1 MVLYGIF
8 RPGWCRGVY
17 FLQPFCLKNCCDFF
31 FQFFLTSS
39 FPSFPQLMVLCGIL
53 DQTVPVC
60 WTVPGMHIWQPNVL
74 NYWAESFFPICS
86 LQAVMC
92 FYKYYSWTLF
102 YSGPY
107 AFSLCFGENFA
118 CLWPFCPI
126 FHSVFCYEFPLWV
139 QFWVVHLS
147 KCTGVYFTTNCFG
160 TLLWTFFPSF
170 PSQAVECFL
179 QVLVLSTFL
188 QWALSFFPLC
198 WEKFACLWPFLTL
211 FHSVFCYRFPSWA
224 QFGFV
229 TNPKHSILQIL
240 WAYFVI
246 SCWFSFSFGVT
257 WFCGL
262 CKVMEL
268 CVVS

>member
-1 MVLYGIF
+1 
-8 RPGWCRGVY
+8 
-17 FLQPFCLKNCCDFF
+17 
-31 FQFFLTSS
+31 
-39 FPSFPQLMVLCGIL
+39 
-53 DQTVPVC
+53 
-60 WTVPGMHIWQPNVL
+60 
-74 NYWAESFFPICS
+74 
-86 LQAVMC
+86 MC

-107 AFSLCFGENFA
+107 AFSFVMGSFA

-126 FHSVFCYEFPLWV
+126 FHSVFCYEFSLWV
-139 QFWVVHLS
+139 QLGCSSIKVHGGIFHNQLFWNSALD
-147 KCTGVYFTTNCFG
+147 
-160 TLLWTFFPSF
+160 LFPSF

-240 WAYFVI
+240 WAYCVI
-246 SCWFSFSFGVT
+246 SC
-257 WFCGL
+257 
-262 CKVMEL
+262 
-268 CVVS
+268 